1 MVYRCIE
8 RLIKEKEFI
17 QDVRRGNQFARFWIG
32 MTMLINIIAIFTL
45 MLLIVALAAGLLN
58 TEHPGRYTAVVVV
71 AIIAAL
77 FIRGIG
83 RWK

>member
-1 MVYRCIE
+1 MVYHYAE
-8 RLIKEKEFI
+8 KAIKERGFI

-45 MLLIVALAAGLLN
+45 MLLIVALAVGLLN
-58 TEHPGRYTAVVVV
+58 TEHPGRYTAAVVV

-77 FIRGIG
+77 FLRGIG